1 MDSIQKEIE
10 VRKDRLAHL
19 QSETAK
25 AQGGKIPKGSL
36 AAQEQSKF
44 DAEMD
49 QRNLGEKA
57 VGRLPDEPQVQE
69 FKNEVKELQSAVARE
84 HEGKVPTG
92 SKAADW
98 QSVLDKQGSR
108 ETGNPRER
116 ACDES
121 SYFSCSDENLS
132 DPLLNIK
139 ASRH

>member
-10 VRKDRLAHL
+10 ERKDHLAHL

-25 AQGGKIPKGSL
+25 AHGGQIPKGSL

-49 QRNLGEKA
+49 QRNIGEKA
-57 VGRLPDEPQVQE
+57 VGRLPDEPEVEE
-69 FKNEVKELQSAVARE
+69 FKKEVKKLQSSVSRE

-92 SKAADW
+92 SKAAEL

-108 ETGNPRER
+108 EAGNPRETN
-116 ACDES
+116 CE
-121 SYFSCSDENLS
+121 
-132 DPLLNIK
+132 
-139 ASRH
+139 